1 LITLPFQLRTCLAN
15 HKITQIFTRKSKD
28 KEAGIVFLLSDFWS
42 CVNLVKSRGLQF
54 ITGMTIYSNFAGKFD
69 SAIEIRIEERIEEIK
84 QELGSWFIS
93 DYPKLYQGS

>member
-1 LITLPFQLRTCLAN
+1 
-15 HKITQIFTRKSKD
+15 
-28 KEAGIVFLLSDFWS
+28 
-42 CVNLVKSRGLQF
+42 
-54 ITGMTIYSNFAGKFD
+54 MTIYSNFAGKFD